1 MGAAAATDGRDGG
14 SGDNDDD
21 VDDDYRGE
29 RERGEQV
36 ARAKEEQTRFCF
48 VLRERKCPGVFGLF
62 HARANVNVNYTYTYT
77 HIHYRPLMR
86 SRGV

>member
-62 HARANVNVNYTYTYT
+62 HARARECERELHVYVYT
-77 HIHYRPLMR
+77 HTL
-86 SRGV
+86 